1 MVKEP
6 NQIAGSAI
14 VVNDT
19 KKHDLGAVFH
29 EWLVFKSA
37 SLSFDRTKFNFTLEA
52 KCSNEKVEVIMS
64 RITYDYDLD
73 RDPKHYTAEEWIT
86 DENAVNKDHTKL
98 YPLSAKFRRKTDKIR
113 NILNIIFMIG
123 AVVGVILYLSKNE
136 ERHYLGLYII
146 LIAMCFK
153 IAESSMRMIK

>member
-1 MVKEP
+1 
-6 NQIAGSAI
+6 
-14 VVNDT
+14 
-19 KKHDLGAVFH
+19 
-29 EWLVFKSA
+29 
-37 SLSFDRTKFNFTLEA
+37 
-52 KCSNEKVEVIMS
+52 MS
-64 RITYDYDLD
+64 
-73 RDPKHYTAEEWIT
+73 K
-86 DENAVNKDHTKL
+86 
-98 YPLSAKFRRKTDKIR
+98 DKIR